1 MSARYRAYIYILIAI
16 ILWGI
21 AGPVIKYTLG
31 YFDTITFLT
40 IRFGLTSLILVPF
53 WIWTERHKKH
63 LFPDLTYKD
72 WTVLIVY
79 GVTATTIELGLLF
92 LGFAHTSA
100 IEATLIFST
109 APILI
114 ALAGFYFLKE
124 HITKKERVGMFVAF
138 AGTIIV
144 VFGPIS
150 GNIVGNLF
158 VMLANLAKI
167 VEVVL
172 MKKLLRHNLSPLF
185 LTMFSFF
192 VGFLSITP
200 IYFLSNHQLITNN
213 VSLSGY
219 LGLAY
224 MVLFSGI
231 IAYWLFLKGQKT
243 IEVSEANM
251 FTYLQPLI
259 TTPLAFFWLGESLTW
274 NFLIGGAVVALGVGL
289 AMRRS

>member
-1 MSARYRAYIYILIAI
+1 MPARYRAYIYILIAI
-16 ILWGI
+16 LLWGI

-31 YFDTITFLT
+31 YFDTVTFLT

-53 WIWTERHKKH
+53 WIWTERHKRH

-72 WTVLIVY
+72 WVILIIY
-79 GVTATTIELGLLF
+79 GITATTIELGLLF

-100 IEATLIFST
+100 IEATMIFST
-109 APILI
+109 APIFI
-114 ALAGFYFLKE
+114 ALAGIYFLKE
-124 HITKKERVGMFVAF
+124 HITKKERFGMFVAF
-138 AGTIIV
+138 AGTVIV
-144 VFGPIS
+144 VLGPVS
-150 GNIVGNLF
+150 GNLLGNLF
-158 VMLANLAKI
+158 VMLANIAKI

-172 MKKLLRHNLSPLF
+172 TKKLLRHNFSPLF

-200 IYFLSNHQLITNN
+200 IYFLTNHRQLNWSIN
-213 VSLSGY
+213 SISG
-219 LGLAY
+219 LMY

-231 IAYWLFLKGQKT
+231 LAYWLFLKGQKT

-251 FTYLQPLI
+251 FTYLQPLV
-259 TTPLAFFWLGESLTW
+259 TTPLAFLWLGESLTW

>member
-1 MSARYRAYIYILIAI
+1 MSARNRAYIYILIAI

-31 YFDTITFLT
+31 YFDTVTFLT

-63 LFPDLTYKD
+63 LFPELNWRD
-72 WTVLIVY
+72 WTILIIY
-79 GVTATTIELGLLF
+79 SVTATTLELGLLF

-109 APILI
+109 TPILI
-114 ALAGFYFLKE
+114 ALAGYYFLKE

-138 AGTIIV
+138 IGTIIV
-144 VFGPIS
+144 VFGPVS
-150 GNIVGNLF
+150 GNLIGNLF
-158 VMLANLAKI
+158 VLLANVAKI
-167 VEVVL
+167 VEVIL
-172 MKKLLRHNLSPLF
+172 LKKLLRHNLSPLF

-192 VGFLSITP
+192 VGFLTITP
-200 IYFLSNHQLITNN
+200 IYFFSNHAPIN
-213 VSLSGY
+213 LSINGL
-219 LGLAY
+219 LGLTY
-224 MVLFSGI
+224 MILFSGI

-259 TTPLAFFWLGESLTW
+259 TTPLAFFWLGESLSW

-289 AMRRS
+289 AMRRL